1 LKTDGFAPR
10 SEDDALSWMNAV
22 SSGYFTTLGIPLR
35 SGRDFDD
42 RDRAGSAK
50 VAIVSE
56 TMAQKFF
63 GTTSAV
69 GRRFQVQDGD
79 KWGDAKEVVGVV
91 GDTKYNTL
99 RDTAPSV
106 VYLPQEQQEA
116 TAEQRQFEI
125 AVTGP
130 AASVAPSVKA
140 AIASVNPKVTLS
152 LTTIERQLADSTT
165 LMRAIAML
173 SGFFGALALVLASI
187 GLYGV
192 MAYNVARRRNE
203 IGVRIALGAEQWRVI
218 RMILGEVAVIVVV
231 GAAIGTALSATAT
244 RLVRSFLFEIKP
256 NDPTILALSAA
267 VLIAVGI
274 AAALT
279 PAWRAARVDPVAALR
294 DD

>member
-1 LKTDGFAPR
+1 
-10 SEDDALSWMNAV
+10 
-22 SSGYFTTLGIPLR
+22 
-35 SGRDFDD
+35 
-42 RDRAGSAK
+42 
-50 VAIVSE
+50 
-56 TMAQKFF
+56 
-63 GTTSAV
+63 
-69 GRRFQVQDGD
+69 
-79 KWGDAKEVVGVV
+79 
-91 GDTKYNTL
+91 
-99 RDTAPSV
+99 
-106 VYLPQEQQEA
+106 
-116 TAEQRQFEI
+116 
-125 AVTGP
+125 
-130 AASVAPSVKA
+130 VKA

-203 IGVRIALGAEQWRVI
+203 IGVRIALGAERSRVV

-231 GAAIGTALSATAT
+231 GAAIGAALSATAT

-267 VLIAVGI
+267 VLIVVGI
-274 AAALT
+274 GAALS
-279 PAWRAARVDPVAALR
+279 PAWRAARVDPIAALR